1 MLLLDSYGQKK
12 TDAVTNCQP
21 LTDCSFP
28 QATGWTYTESPRVFD
43 LPDSRRTGHGPCHC
57 LDLNRGREEAFRGD
71 NGVDNDVHTHRQT
84 KRKSDIKKKTNMNMR
99 CKSSQCQW
107 HVKENDGILH
117 CCGPWWR
124 RIQMLKRCLFRSSS
138 VAHFLCP
145 NIMSISRYFV
155 MPPNTIREPRESFTS
170 CGWSA
175 VSTELSLGFIKYIQ
189 YYFSG

>member
-1 MLLLDSYGQKK
+1 M
-12 TDAVTNCQP
+12 TNCQP

-145 NIMSISRYFV
+145 NIMSISRYCCDATKHNQRAKGKLHKLWMICCFHWALSGV
-155 MPPNTIREPRESFTS
+155 YQVHTILFQWIT
-170 CGWSA
+170 G
-175 VSTELSLGFIKYIQ
+175 
-189 YYFSG
+189 